1 MIARLRSAGYASRGR
16 GWVGCSAFAAVR
28 DERNCMRQ
36 DFFAR
41 LVVGSFVFSVASLA
55 GAAQDADPAVNST
68 TETAAVNLQPA
79 AENAARD
86 AAPRKL
92 DAEVSLYGMHL
103 FSADFENS
111 SSDVSVTGG
120 GAGIEFSIPVAERGS
135 LTISAGAEYWNY
147 DFSDGNA
154 FFPLADAIIDP
165 VWEEIYVGTIGVSWR
180 NQLND
185 NWGYT
190 VGFELT
196 SAGEPGADFSDTLTY
211 GGFAGFSY
219 AFSRDF
225 VLGFGL
231 GVQTQL
237 EDDALVVPVPII
249 QWRINEQWSLTSKR
263 VGNLGGVAIN
273 YAASDS
279 ITLSLLGG
287 YERNDFRLDDDGPIP
302 DGVGRHSGIP
312 VVLNV
317 AWQAAPQISLNAWG
331 GYFFAQ
337 EYELIDSNEATVA
350 EPDAD
355 SSALVGVGATFT
367 F

>member
-1 MIARLRSAGYASRGR
+1 MRSDLLAKVMGGSLVLAM
-16 GWVGCSAFAAVR
+16 AAV
-28 DERNCMRQ
+28 
-36 DFFAR
+36 
-41 LVVGSFVFSVASLA
+41 A
-55 GAAQDADPAVNST
+55 GAAQDAASNGT
-68 TETAAVNLQPA
+68 QTASVELQSA
-79 AENAARD
+79 AEQGGRPAE
-86 AAPRKL
+86 APAPE
-92 DAEVSLYGMHL
+92 AELSFYGMHL

-120 GAGIEFSIPVAERGS
+120 GAGLDFSIPVTERGS

-147 DFSDGNA
+147 DFSNGNA
-154 FFPLADAIIDP
+154 FFPLADAELPP
-165 VWEEIYVGTIGVSWR
+165 VWEEIYIGTIGASWR
-180 NQLND
+180 NQLDD
-185 NWGYT
+185 NWGYN
-190 VGFELT
+190 VGFEIT

-219 AFSRDF
+219 AFSRDL
-225 VLGFGL
+225 VVGLGI

-237 EDDALVVPVPII
+237 EDDALVVPVPILRWQI
-249 QWRINEQWSLTSKR
+249 DEKWSLTSKR
-263 VGNLGGVAIN
+263 VGNLGGLAIN

-287 YERNDFRLDDDGPIP
+287 YERNNFRLDDDGPVAN
-302 DGVGRHSGIP
+302 GVGRHSGIP

-317 AWQAAPQISLNAWG
+317 AWQASPQISLNAWG

-337 EYELIDSNEATVA
+337 EYELIDENEATVA

-355 SSALVGVGATFT
+355 SSALVGIGATFT